1 MIRADSSTFALGAW
15 SGRSRVWHLYQP
27 DWLRVRAALLAR
39 ALSFSGKHPCRPS
52 NFTMMAG
59 SFCRLAFAVP
69 LSSRA
74 AIGSRPSWSTVPSC
88 CGPPRGSGQLP
99 GLRRWL
105 SCLLPSRCQP
115 PCLRPLRW
123 PSGPVGGR
131 GRCRWPQRRP
141 SCCWPRQRPPCP
153 PQSASRA
160 GRARLSPRSLQPS
173 PSRSQDRRLPRVVC
187 GSCGRRQSCRSQLPS
202 LFPCHPAELSPPEQA
217 AAMSARSGGHFGM
230 SRCASWGRDAG
241 TIDRSGA
248 RTHRDRSARN
258 DPSLRL
264 APSQPE
270 QALTRH
276 AMSRTVRVSTTADGA
291 VAKRRCRG
299 ASA

>member
-1 MIRADSSTFALGAW
+1 
-15 SGRSRVWHLYQP
+15 
-27 DWLRVRAALLAR
+27 
-39 ALSFSGKHPCRPS
+39 
-52 NFTMMAG
+52 MMAG
-59 SFCRLAFAVP
+59 SFCQLAFAVP

-115 PCLRPLRW
+115 PCLRRLRW
-123 PSGPVGGR
+123 PSGPVAGR

-141 SCCWPRQRPPCP
+141 SCCWARQRLPCP

-160 GRARLSPRSLQPS
+160 GRARLPPRSLQPS
-173 PSRSQDRRLPRVVC
+173 PSRSQDRRLAEGGVWKLRPKAELPVTAI
-187 GSCGRRQSCRSQLPS
+187 PS
-202 LFPCHPAELSPPEQA
+202 LFPCHPAELSPPA
-217 AAMSARSGGHFGM
+217 RAVAMSARSGGHFGM

-248 RTHRDRSARN
+248 RAHRDRSARN

-264 APSQPE
+264 APFQPE

-276 AMSRTVRVSTTADGA
+276 AMSRTVG
-291 VAKRRCRG
+291 
-299 ASA
+299 